1 MTVWSERFVPF
12 ISPEPDIKT
21 GYELAMT
28 SPDDGKAKVD
38 PRPSADSAEPG
49 FRQEPPETPGAS
61 SMDIVEPVPPPPPPY
76 DAPRKNRKLQK
87 TPPPRID
94 PESTDTAG

>member
-28 SPDDGKAKVD
+28 NPDDGKVKVD

-49 FRQEPPETPGAS
+49 FRQEPPETPGTS
-61 SMDIVEPVPPPPPPY
+61 SKGAAGQVLPLPPPL
-76 DAPRKNRKLQK
+76 DAPRKTRKREKYPKPSTDQ
-87 TPPPRID
+87 
-94 PESTDTAG
+94 ESTDTAG